1 MRFYE
6 FKPNKPITPQQSR
19 IASLKRNAE
28 IAKQALASERK
39 AQQIQKAQATI
50 KKLSMQTKDLW
61 VRTSN
66 KNHLNMKMSF

>member
-6 FKPNKPITPQQSR
+6 FKPNKPLTPQQSR

-28 IAKQALASERK
+28 ISKQALASERK

-50 KKLSMQTKDLW
+50 KKLSTQKIAP
-61 VRTSN
+61 
-66 KNHLNMKMSF
+66 

>member
-6 FKPNKPITPQQSR
+6 FKPNKPVTPQQSR

-39 AQQIQKAQATI
+39 AQQIQKAQAAI
-50 KKLSMQTKDLW
+50 KKLSAQKIAP
-61 VRTSN
+61 
-66 KNHLNMKMSF
+66 

>member
-19 IASLKRNAE
+19 ITGLKRNAE
-28 IAKQALASERK
+28 IAKQALDSERK

-50 KKLSMQTKDLW
+50 KKLSAQKIAP
-61 VRTSN
+61 
-66 KNHLNMKMSF
+66 

>member
-6 FKPNKPITPQQSR
+6 FKPNKPLAPPQAR

-28 IAKQALASERK
+28 ITKKALDSERK

-50 KKLSMQTKDLW
+50 KKLSTQKIEP
-61 VRTSN
+61 
-66 KNHLNMKMSF
+66 

>member
-1 MRFYE
+1 MPRTALLNICMRFYE
-6 FKPNKPITPQQSR
+6 FKPNKPFTPQQSR

-50 KKLSMQTKDLW
+50 KKLSTQKVTP
-61 VRTSN
+61 
-66 KNHLNMKMSF
+66 